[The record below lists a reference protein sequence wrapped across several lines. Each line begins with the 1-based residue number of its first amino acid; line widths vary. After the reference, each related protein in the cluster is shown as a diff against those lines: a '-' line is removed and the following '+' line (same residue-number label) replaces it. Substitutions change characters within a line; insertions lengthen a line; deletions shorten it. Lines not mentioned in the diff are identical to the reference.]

1 MAWPDV
7 MGGGYH
13 FLKLEGHYKKDSL
26 LAGYAMH
33 IGQNGFRVSVG
44 LHCNLILPQ
53 NGDADFN
60 MTMNVNEWFKNP
72 NIYNFNTDG
81 VFTMGDTILMKKLL
95 QNGAD
100 VFYSR

>member
-1 MAWPDV
+1 
-7 MGGGYH
+7 
-13 FLKLEGHYKKDSL
+13 
-26 LAGYAMH
+26 
-33 IGQNGFRVSVG
+33 
-44 LHCNLILPQ
+44 
-53 NGDADFN
+53 

>member
-33 IGQNGFRVSVG
+33 IGQNGSGYLWGCIVILSFLKMVT
-44 LHCNLILPQ
+44 LIL
-53 NGDADFN
+53 
-60 MTMNVNEWFKNP
+60 
-72 NIYNFNTDG
+72 I
-81 VFTMGDTILMKKLL
+81 
-95 QNGAD
+95 
-100 VFYSR
+100 